1 MSLIIY
7 YKAGVLVWVVYI
19 IRVVSVIVGI
29 YALITIRINPLFLSI
44 VFLLCIVIFFL
55 STVSRI
61 ILYEDHICFK
71 DERVLSFL
79 NKCKKIYYDEIGD
92 LDFNKIEISYITHI
106 LPGIGYMKDAELIF
120 RMKDGR
126 IIKEDVLMGQKKLKE
141 ITEKIRAKMKI

>member
-1 MSLIIY
+1 MSSNVY
-7 YKAGVLVWVVYI
+7 YRAGIMIWVVYI
-19 IRVVSVIVGI
+19 FRVVSVIVGI
-29 YALITIRINPLFLSI
+29 YAVITIRINPLFLSI

-55 STVSRI
+55 STVSKI

-106 LPGIGYMKDAELIF
+106 LPGIGYMKDAQLIF

-126 IIKEDVLMGQKKLKE
+126 IIKEDVLMGEKKLKK
-141 ITEKIRAKMKI
+141 ISGKIRAKMRK